1 MVKQLTTVITLIWNA
16 GIGPSSHFFSSF
28 MSFCASSGQF
38 LATAS
43 NWNDPILYTRC
54 IVFSYIEEE
63 EEEEEEKM

>member
-1 MVKQLTTVITLIWNA
+1 MECRDRSVVSLLFIVHVFL
-16 GIGPSSHFFSSF
+16 
-28 MSFCASSGQF
+28 CQF